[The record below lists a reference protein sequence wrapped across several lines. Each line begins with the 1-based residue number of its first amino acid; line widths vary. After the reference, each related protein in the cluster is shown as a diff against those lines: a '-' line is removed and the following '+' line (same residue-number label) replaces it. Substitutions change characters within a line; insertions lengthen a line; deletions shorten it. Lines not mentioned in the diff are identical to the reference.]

1 MTRQKYKRIAI
12 LVIVGLALIE
22 LVMLGISFWRR
33 QETLASENASE
44 MLVRLSMADSALRS
58 GDQAK
63 FESMRNEFDGLRKK
77 MERNLFAK
85 THYGAVIELADSYM
99 KRISDDELIG
109 ELRLFLHARDNLLN
123 DIASLN
129 QDEYNY
135 ENQLKLKDYLA
146 DYAQVL
152 NDLKV
157 QQITDLVNA
166 QKNATQAQRD
176 AVENLLSC
184 TGACTDADYIER
196 QRQFEDALAQN
207 LPIFEAQNDIFAEK
221 FGASELATELSK
233 IAKNS

>member
-1 MTRQKYKRIAI
+1 MTRQKYKHIAI

-22 LVMLGISFWRR
+22 LAMLGISFWRR

-63 FESMRNEFDGLRKK
+63 FESMRNEFDSLRKK
-77 MERNLFAK
+77 MERNIFAK
-85 THYGAVIELADSYM
+85 THYGAVIELADSYI

-221 FGASELATELSK
+221 FGASELAAELSK